1 MNHLHQKCILAS
13 TGVHALLALIL
24 LFCPAF
30 LSPKSKLSEVTPIT
44 FYPDLLIDQPF
55 ANPGGSPGSRPP
67 APTPTPT
74 PAPPAPVVKP
84 APAPPPQPVRETV
97 REVTPPKTSAESL
110 EVTKEPAKKKP
121 EISLTP
127 VVRKPNAKPNTK
139 PSTKPAS
146 DEASEVDTQAHQQ
159 AARRQQQML
168 GQLDR
173 TLGNIRSGTA
183 SPTRIEEGVGEG
195 NIGPSYASYAA
206 WVWSFYESA
215 WVRPEDATIEDATV
229 EVNVTIASDGT
240 VIAKRI
246 TRRSGDHAVDASVQS
261 VLDRVTTVKRPFP
274 EGAKDKQRSY
284 IIPFNMKTHRGTA

>member
-13 TGVHALLALIL
+13 TGVHTLLALIL
-24 LFCPAF
+24 LVCPAF
-30 LSPKSKLSEVTPIT
+30 LSPKPKVSEVTPIIL
-44 FYPDLLIDQPF
+44 YPDLLIDQPF
-55 ANPGGSPGSRPP
+55 SSPGGSPGSLPP
-67 APTPTPT
+67 APKPIPPA

-84 APAPPPQPVRETV
+84 EPAPPPQPVKDTV
-97 REVTPPKTSAESL
+97 RDITPPKTSTESL
-110 EVTKEPAKKKP
+110 EVSKEPAKKKP

-127 VVRKPNAKPNTK
+127 VVRKPNTK
-139 PSTKPAS
+139 PSTKPTS
-146 DEASEVDTQAHQQ
+146 NETSEVDTQERQQ

-173 TLGNIRSGTA
+173 TLGNIRSGTGSA
-183 SPTRIEEGVGEG
+183 TRIEDGFGSG
-195 NIGPSYASYAA
+195 DSGPSYASYAA

>member
-1 MNHLHQKCILAS
+1 MNRLHQKCILAS

-44 FYPDLLIDQPF
+44 FYPYLLIDQPF

-67 APTPTPT
+67 APAPTPT

-84 APAPPPQPVRETV
+84 APAPQPQPVRETV
-97 REVTPPKTSAESL
+97 REVAPPKTSTESL
-110 EVTKEPAKKKP
+110 EVTKEPTKKKL

-127 VVRKPNAKPNTK
+127 VVRKPNTK

-146 DEASEVDTQAHQQ
+146 DETSEVDAQERQQ
-159 AARRQQQML
+159 AARRQQQIL

-173 TLGNIRSGTA
+173 TLGNIRSGTGSA
-183 SPTRIEEGVGEG
+183 TRIEDGFVSGDS
-195 NIGPSYASYAA
+195 GPSYASYAA